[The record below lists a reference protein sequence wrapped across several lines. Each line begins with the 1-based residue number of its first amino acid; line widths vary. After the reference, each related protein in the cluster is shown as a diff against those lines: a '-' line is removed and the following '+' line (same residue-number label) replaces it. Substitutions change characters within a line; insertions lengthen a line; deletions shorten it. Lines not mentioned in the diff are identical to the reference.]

1 MALHFWCYFTFF
13 ILVVFLLLWGF
24 QIIFLE
30 KFYDRMKTSD
40 IQKVA
45 AHMLNIYGTENYEET
60 YDELAYDNDLCIVVV
75 DKYYRTV
82 YSKDLMG
89 NACLVHG
96 FANYTSAFISQI
108 RSSKTGTIC
117 G

>member
-1 MALHFWCYFTFF
+1 MALHFWCYFMFF

-82 YSKDLMG
+82 
-89 NACLVHG
+89 
-96 FANYTSAFISQI
+96 
-108 RSSKTGTIC
+108 
-117 G
+117 

>member
-1 MALHFWCYFTFF
+1 MALHFWCYFMFF

-45 AHMLNIYGTENYEET
+45 AHMLNIYGTEN
-60 YDELAYDNDLCIVVV
+60 
-75 DKYYRTV
+75 
-82 YSKDLMG
+82 
-89 NACLVHG
+89 
-96 FANYTSAFISQI
+96 
-108 RSSKTGTIC
+108 
-117 G
+117 